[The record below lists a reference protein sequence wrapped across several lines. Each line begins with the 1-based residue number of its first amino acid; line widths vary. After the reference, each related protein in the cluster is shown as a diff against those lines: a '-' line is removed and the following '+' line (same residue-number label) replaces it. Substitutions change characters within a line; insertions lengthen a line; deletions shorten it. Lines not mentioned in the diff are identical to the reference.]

1 MPQNFGRGR
10 GRGQGRGTDSG
21 KYMASRMAAETLL
34 SRVRSQRRWGVGVGR
49 VLGSSGCR
57 SGSQGWGHCCDGD
70 PGEAGWGWGFGGHA
84 EIVWGHSTQTAP
96 ILERPRTLGGSSLPQ
111 GALSCDAA
119 SVQRVPPESPQVRS
133 RLGLE
138 PPLLAPQVS
147 WGDASSQ
154 GTGRQQVTALSWV
167 LCDTQTRGSGEPLQP
182 GGRDAG
188 QGPCHL
194 GSSPGASTCR
204 AEVSRWP
211 GPAMTLPAQVRHP
224 RCLRARRAGGMVSTQ
239 RAGRGC
245 PGPWKSGARMSSG
258 LGLRVTSP
266 HVTGCQ

>member
-1 MPQNFGRGR
+1 M
-10 GRGQGRGTDSG
+10 
-21 KYMASRMAAETLL
+21 
-34 SRVRSQRRWGVGVGR
+34 GR

-70 PGEAGWGWGFGGHA
+70 PGEAGWGWGFGGQA

-119 SVQRVPPESPQVRS
+119 SVQRVPPESPQVKS

-194 GSSPGASTCR
+194 GSSPGAS
-204 AEVSRWP
+204 SP
-211 GPAMTLPAQVRHP
+211 GEAPQVPTSSESWGDGEH
-224 RCLRARRAGGMVSTQ
+224 AAGGSGVPRPLEVWSPNVLWAGASCDVSP
-239 RAGRGC
+239 RG
-245 PGPWKSGARMSSG
+245 WMS
-258 LGLRVTSP
+258 
-266 HVTGCQ
+266 VTGYR